1 MLARNATANQSH
13 TATNV
18 HLDDD
23 PGPAMVRGRG
33 SNHSKAQNKSNRAI
47 QIARQSLRVYARR
60 HECMCVCAST
70 CMAGCLPGRRAE
82 HTRQWRSNERQ
93 RNSMPEEDLNKKAS
107 TSHELPLTND
117 VIQRP
122 GVLKHRG
129 SDTSQLDHDNVA
141 VRQNQA
147 VNTLN
152 DLDELVLFVGAVIAF
167 PIEGHNQARRGWTP
181 SSVQAATTTSLSA
194 ELDAGGFDEC
204 AGEGHQGQHL
214 VADPTVIFPVLVA
227 ESCHVEPGSERH
239 G

>member
-93 RNSMPEEDLNKKAS
+93 RNSMPEEDLNKNPTHHS
-107 TSHELPLTND
+107 TRSHSP
-117 VIQRP
+117 
-122 GVLKHRG
+122 
-129 SDTSQLDHDNVA
+129 
-141 VRQNQA
+141 
-147 VNTLN
+147 
-152 DLDELVLFVGAVIAF
+152 
-167 PIEGHNQARRGWTP
+167 
-181 SSVQAATTTSLSA
+181 TTSSNA
-194 ELDAGGFDEC
+194 KVFPKIS
-204 AGEGHQGQHL
+204 HS
-214 VADPTVIFPVLVA
+214 PTTSSNAKVFSKIVVLTPA
-227 ESCHVEPGSERH
+227 SSITTQSWFGRIMR
-239 G
+239 

>member
-1 MLARNATANQSH
+1 MHAGMS
-13 TATNV
+13 V
-18 HLDDD
+18 
-23 PGPAMVRGRG
+23 
-33 SNHSKAQNKSNRAI
+33 
-47 QIARQSLRVYARR
+47 
-60 HECMCVCAST
+60 CVCVQARVWL
-70 CMAGCLPGRRAE
+70 AVVPGRRAE

-129 SDTSQLDHDNVA
+129 SDTSQLDHGNVA

-147 VNTLN
+147 VNTLS
-152 DLDELVLFVGAVIAF
+152 DLDELVLFVLFVGAVIAF

>member
-1 MLARNATANQSH
+1 MS
-13 TATNV
+13 V
-18 HLDDD
+18 
-23 PGPAMVRGRG
+23 
-33 SNHSKAQNKSNRAI
+33 
-47 QIARQSLRVYARR
+47 
-60 HECMCVCAST
+60 CVCVQARVWL
-70 CMAGCLPGRRAE
+70 AVFPGAV
-82 HTRQWRSNERQ
+82 
-93 RNSMPEEDLNKKAS
+93 RNTHDSGGRTNDNAIPCPRKICKKAS